1 MAKHVYTCQQCSY
14 QSAQWMGRCPECG
27 AWNSFSEEQQLSK
40 KEQALWKNA
49 QQRDRTAQALAV
61 PQVGAEDYTRVLSG
75 MHEFD
80 RVMGGGVIKGSLTL
94 IGGGPG
100 VGKSTLLGMILGIY
114 ATAHPASKILYV
126 SGEESLGQVAA
137 RTKRIGVKQD
147 NFYLLHATSWQKIK
161 QELDRLQPSFLALDS
176 IQTLYDEEVASLP
189 GTISQIRA
197 VAFQVMDYAKSHQ
210 VACFVIGHINKEGSL
225 AGPKILEHM
234 VDTVIYFE
242 GDQKG
247 GYRLLRSMKNRF
259 GDTNEV
265 GIFEMTDLG
274 LREVTNPAQYF
285 LDEFAGQSYGRSIAC
300 IMEGTRPIFIEVQAL
315 VVENKYGNGRRTT
328 QGLDPNRLAMLVAVI
343 EKYFKIP
350 LGFNDIY
357 LNVVGGMRLTERDSD
372 LSIIAS
378 LLSSYFQKAWDHTTI
393 FLGEVGLT
401 GEIRAVPLLGH
412 RLKEMQQLNYRRAIT
427 SARAAQEW
435 QGKFKNLKIVGISTA
450 TDLKDLLLSE
460 H

>member
-1 MAKHVYTCQQCSY
+1 MEKHIYTCQQCSY
-14 QSAQWMGRCPECG
+14 QSAQWRGRCPECG
-27 AWNSFSEEQQLSK
+27 AWNSFQEEKQLSK
-40 KEQALWKNA
+40 KEQALWKSA
-49 QQRDRTAQALAV
+49 QQNFAAEEAKAITKI
-61 PQVGAEDYTRVLSG
+61 GAEDYTRILAGVS
-75 MHEFD
+75 EFD
-80 RVMGGGVIKGSLTL
+80 RVMGGGVIPGSLTL

-100 VGKSTLLGMILGIY
+100 VGKSTLLGMILGAY
-114 ATAHPASKILYV
+114 VKNNDRKILYV

-137 RTKRIGVKQD
+137 RTRRLGISHD
-147 NFYLLHATSWQKIK
+147 NFYLLHATSWQKIAH
-161 QELDRLQPSFLALDS
+161 ELERIKPSFVALDS

-265 GIFEMTDLG
+265 GIFEMTDHG
-274 LREVTNPAQYF
+274 LAEIANPAQYF
-285 LDEFAGQSYGRSIAC
+285 LDEFGEQAYGRSLAC
-300 IMEGTRPIFIEVQAL
+300 IMEGTRPIFLEVQAL

-328 QGLDPNRLAMLVAVI
+328 QGLDPNRLAMMVAVI
-343 EKYFKIP
+343 EKYLGIP

-357 LNVVGGMRLTERDSD
+357 LNVVGGMRLQERDSD
-372 LSIIAS
+372 LSVIAS
-378 LLSSYFQKAWDHTTI
+378 LLSSYFSVAWNHETI

-401 GEIRAVPLLGH
+401 GEVRTVPLMGH
-412 RLKEMQQLNYRRAIT
+412 RLKEMAQLNYKKAIT
-427 SARAAQEW
+427 SAKAAAEW
-435 QGKFKNLKIVGISTA
+435 RGKFKNLEVIGIKNA
-450 TDLKDLLLSE
+450 AELKTLLIE
-460 H
+460 

>member
-1 MAKHVYTCQQCSY
+1 MEKHIYTCQQCSY
-14 QSAQWMGRCPECG
+14 QSAQWRGRCPECG
-27 AWNSFSEEQQLSK
+27 AWNSFQEEKQLSK
-40 KEQALWKNA
+40 KEQALWKSA
-49 QQRDRTAQALAV
+49 QQNLAAEEAQAITKI
-61 PQVGAEDYTRVLSG
+61 GAEDYTRILAGVS
-75 MHEFD
+75 EFD
-80 RVMGGGVIKGSLTL
+80 RVMGGGVIPGSLTL

-100 VGKSTLLGMILGIY
+100 VGKSTLLGMILGAY
-114 ATAHPASKILYV
+114 VKNTAQKILYV

-137 RTKRIGVKQD
+137 RTKRLGISHD
-147 NFYLLHATSWQKIK
+147 NFYLLHATSWQKIEH
-161 QELDRLQPSFLALDS
+161 ELQRIKPSFVALDS

-265 GIFEMTDLG
+265 GIFEMTDHG
-274 LREVTNPAQYF
+274 LAEIANPAQYF
-285 LDEFAGQSYGRSIAC
+285 LDEFGEQAYGRSLAC
-300 IMEGTRPIFIEVQAL
+300 IMEGTRPIFLEVQAL

-328 QGLDPNRLAMLVAVI
+328 QGLDPNRLAMMVAVI
-343 EKYFKIP
+343 EKYLGIP

-357 LNVVGGMRLTERDSD
+357 LNVVGGMRLQERDSD
-372 LSIIAS
+372 LSVIAS
-378 LLSSYFQKAWDHTTI
+378 LLSSYFSVAWNHETI

-401 GEIRAVPLLGH
+401 GEVRPVPLMGH
-412 RLKEMQQLNYRRAIT
+412 RLKEMAQLNYKRAIT
-427 SARAAQEW
+427 SAKAANEW
-435 QGKFKNLKIVGISTA
+435 RGKFKNLEVIGIKNA
-450 TDLKDLLLSE
+450 AELKSLLTK
-460 H
+460 